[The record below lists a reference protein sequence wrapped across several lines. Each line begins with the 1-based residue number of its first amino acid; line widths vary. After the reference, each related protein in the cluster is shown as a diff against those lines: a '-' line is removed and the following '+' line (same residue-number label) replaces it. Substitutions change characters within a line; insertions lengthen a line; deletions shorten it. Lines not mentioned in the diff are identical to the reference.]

1 MRKLSL
7 LMALLLCVTVGGVYA
22 TWTYYDTTADVFD
35 ASAEIKVELAD
46 VSSSGASGSYSMST
60 NLALVIDQKNEDHEA
75 ELKFIS
81 NNGEAIH
88 LTLVFKPSD
97 NASSTIKQ
105 NGIPTELFWT
115 TTTEMLYEGTPIF
128 TFTNPSN
135 GTFEENV
142 TWTQDTDENGDE
154 ILVATYDE
162 ATLKSMI
169 TLNHVKLDEKAKYD
183 AFKACLTGNIVANI
197 TDGNFAG
204 NDQG

>member
-1 MRKLSL
+1 MSFIDSSFSDKNLPNAPYIEVIGSV
-7 LMALLLCVTVGGVYA
+7 ALTSKGV
-22 TWTYYDTTADVFD
+22 
-35 ASAEIKVELAD
+35 
-46 VSSSGASGSYSMST
+46 
-60 NLALVIDQKNEDHEA
+60 
-75 ELKFIS
+75 
-81 NNGEAIH
+81 H

-97 NASSTIKQ
+97 NASSAIKQ
-105 NGIPTELFWT
+105 DGIPTELFWT

-128 TFTNPSN
+128 AFTNPSN

-169 TLNHVKLDEKAKYD
+169 TLNPVTLDEKAKYD

>member
-46 VSSSGASGSYSMST
+46 VSSTGAAGSYSMST
-60 NLALVIDQKNEDHEA
+60 NVALVIDQKNDDHEA
-75 ELKFIS
+75 ELKFVS
-81 NNGEAIH
+81 NNGEALH
-88 LTLVFKPSD
+88 LTLVFTPSD
-97 NASSTIKQ
+97 KASATIKQ

-115 TTTEMLYEGTPIF
+115 TTTDMKYDGNAIF

-142 TWTQDTDENGDE
+142 TWTQSTDADGNE

-162 ATLKSMI
+162 AALKSMI
-169 TLNHVKLDEKAKYD
+169 TLNPVKLDEKIKYD
-183 AFKACLTGNIVANI
+183 EFKACLTGNIVANI
-197 TDGNFAG
+197 TDGNFG
-204 NDQG
+204 GSDQG

>member
-60 NLALVIDQKNEDHEA
+60 NLALVIDQKDDEHNA
-75 ELKFIS
+75 ELKFVS

-97 NASSTIKQ
+97 KASATIKQ
-105 NGIPTELFWT
+105 DGIPTELYWT
-115 TTTEMLYEGTPIF
+115 TTTEMAYEGTPIF
-128 TFTNPSN
+128 TFSNPSN
-135 GTFEENV
+135 GIFAENV
-142 TWTQDTDENGDE
+142 TWTQSTDEHGDV

-162 ATLKSMI
+162 TALKSMI
-169 TLNHVKLDEKAKYD
+169 TLNDFKLDEKTKYD
-183 AFKACLTGNIVANI
+183 AFKACLNGNIVANI

-204 NDQG
+204 SDQG